1 MITCGT
7 QIVSGAPVYGGGG
20 GVPTSRT
27 ITAGTGLTGGGDL
40 SADRTLAVSFGTTS
54 GTVAAGNDSRLSD
67 ARTPTAHAS
76 SHGSAGSD
84 PITIASTQVTGLGGA
99 ALLNV
104 GTSAGTVAAGDDSRI
119 VGAVPS
125 SRTIAGLALS
135 SDISAS
141 ALNTALGSNAS
152 LGVRTAIADTGWTDA
167 TTGTASITR
176 AAGVHTLS
184 VNANASAR
192 EYRATISTAEC
203 PAIEVM
209 GRFQLTTGNPATAWA
224 TSIWLSN
231 VAETYGFV
239 CQVHETGKVGLY
251 KGDGSMTLVSLSAGT
266 VSLTSLAWLRLVVTP
281 SYAAAYY
288 GSSGSSTPPTTWLL
302 ASSVATTL
310 ATLADAYLTQVSIRT
325 QRTNTGSGTY
335 TTEWQNLQWRILGVS
350 P

>member
-1 MITCGT
+1 MSINGT
-7 QIVSGAPVYGGGG
+7 TPIVIGSGGAP
-20 GVPTSRT
+20 TTRT

-40 SADRTLAVSFGTTS
+40 SADRTLTVDFGTTS
-54 GTVAAGNDSRLSD
+54 GKVAQGN
-67 ARTPTAHAS
+67 
-76 SHGSAGSD
+76 
-84 PITIASTQVTGLGGA
+84 
-99 ALLNV
+99 
-104 GTSAGTVAAGDDSRI
+104 DSRI
-119 VGAVPS
+119 VGAVQT

-141 ALNTALGSNAS
+141 ALNTALGTSS
-152 LGVRTAIADTGWTDA
+152 GLGVRTAIADTGWTDV
-167 TTGTASITR
+167 TTGTASISR
-176 AAGVHTLS
+176 VSAVHTLS

-209 GRFQLTTGNPATAWA
+209 GRFQLTTGNPAAGTGWA

-239 CQVHETGKVGLY
+239 CQVHETQKVGLY
-251 KGDGSMTLVSLSAGT
+251 KGDGSMTLVAVSSGS

-288 GSSGSSTPPTTWLL
+288 GTSGSSTPPTTWIL
-302 ASSVATTL
+302 AASAATTV
-310 ATLADAYLTQVSIRT
+310 ATLADSYLTQVSIRT

>member
-7 QIVSGAPVYGGGG
+7 QIVSGAPIYGGG

-54 GTVAAGNDSRLSD
+54 GTAAQGN
-67 ARTPTAHAS
+67 
-76 SHGSAGSD
+76 
-84 PITIASTQVTGLGGA
+84 
-99 ALLNV
+99 
-104 GTSAGTVAAGDDSRI
+104 DSRI
-119 VGAVPS
+119 VGAVQT
-125 SRTIAGLALS
+125 SRTVAGLPLS
-135 SDISAS
+135 ADISVAS
-141 ALNTALGSNAS
+141 LNTALGTSS
-152 LGVRTAIADTGWTDA
+152 GLGVRTAIADTGWTDV
-167 TTGTASITR
+167 TTGTASISR
-176 AAGVHTLS
+176 VAGVHTLS

-209 GRFQLTTGNPATAWA
+209 GRFQLTTGNPAAGTGWA

-239 CQVHETGKVGLY
+239 CQVHETQKVGLY
-251 KGDGSMTLVSLSAGT
+251 KGDGSMTLVAVSSGI

-288 GSSGSSTPPTTWLL
+288 GTSGSSTPPTTWIL
-302 ASSVATTL
+302 AASAATTL
-310 ATLADAYLTQVSIRT
+310 ATLADGYLSQVSVRT

-335 TTEWQNLQWRILGVS
+335 TVEWQNLQWRILGVS